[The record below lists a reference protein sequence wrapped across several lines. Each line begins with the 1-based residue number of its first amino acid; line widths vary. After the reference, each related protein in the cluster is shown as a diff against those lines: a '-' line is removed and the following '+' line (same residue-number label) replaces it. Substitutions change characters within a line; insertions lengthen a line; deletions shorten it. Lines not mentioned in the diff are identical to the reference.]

1 MNVQT
6 IDKNGKPEYVVLPW
20 DEYQA
25 MLEALEDRA
34 DAAALTG
41 FAERLGRGE
50 EETLPAMMVDRLLG
64 GESPVRVWRE
74 HRGLTQAQLG
84 EAAGVAQSM
93 VAMIER
99 GDRRGTVDTLASI
112 ARALK
117 IDLDDLLQ
125 GEAGER

>member
-1 MNVQT
+1 MKVQT
-6 IDKNGKPEYVVLPW
+6 IVKNGKPEYVVLPW

-41 FAERLGRGE
+41 FGERLTRGE
-50 EETLPAMMVDRLLG
+50 EETLPAAMVDRLLTR
-64 GESPVRVWRE
+64 ESPLRVWRE
-74 HRGLTQAQLG
+74 HRGLTQSQLG

-99 GDRRGTVDTLASI
+99 GDRRGTVDTLAAI
-112 ARALK
+112 ARVLK
-117 IDLDDLLQ
+117 VELDDLTQ
-125 GEAGER
+125 GDVG

>member
-6 IDKNGKPEYVVLPW
+6 IVKNGKPEYVVLPW

-41 FAERLGRGE
+41 FAERLARGE
-50 EETLPAMMVDRLLG
+50 EETLPAIMVDRLLG

-117 IDLDDLLQ
+117 IDFDDLMQ

>member
-1 MNVQT
+1 MKVQT
-6 IDKNGKPEYVVLPW
+6 IVKNGKPEYVVLPW

-41 FAERLGRGE
+41 FAERLARGE
-50 EETLPAMMVDRLLG
+50 EETLPAAMVDRLLA
-64 GESPVRVWRE
+64 GESPLRVWRE
-74 HRGLTQAQLG
+74 HRGLTQSQLG
-84 EAAGVAQSM
+84 EVAGVAQSM

-112 ARALK
+112 ARVLK
-117 IDLDDLLQ
+117 VDLDDLTQ
-125 GEAGER
+125 AEAS

>member
-6 IDKNGKPEYVVLPW
+6 IVKNGKPEYVVLPW

-34 DAAALTG
+34 DAAALAG
-41 FAERLGRGE
+41 FSERLARGE
-50 EETLPAMMVDRLLG
+50 EETLPAVMVERLLG

-74 HRGLTQAQLG
+74 HRGFTQAQLG

-93 VAMIER
+93 VAMIES
-99 GDRRGTVDTLASI
+99 GDRRGTMDTLASI
-112 ARALK
+112 ARVLK
-117 IDLDDLLQ
+117 IDLDDLAQ
-125 GEAGER
+125 GEAD

>member
-1 MNVQT
+1 MKVQT
-6 IDKNGKPEYVVLPW
+6 IVKNGKPEYVVLPW
-20 DEYQA
+20 DEYRA

-41 FAERLGRGE
+41 FAERLARGD
-50 EETLPAMMVDRLLG
+50 EETLPAAMVDRLLA
-64 GESPVRVWRE
+64 GESPLRVWRE
-74 HRGLTQAQLG
+74 YHGLTQSQLG

-99 GDRRGTVDTLASI
+99 GDRRGTADKLASI

-117 IDLDDLLQ
+117 IEIDDLTQ
-125 GEAGER
+125 GEAG

>member
-1 MNVQT
+1 MKVQT
-6 IDKNGKPEYVVLPW
+6 IVKNGKPEYVVLPW

-34 DAAALTG
+34 DAVALMG
-41 FAERLGRGE
+41 FAERLARGE
-50 EETLPAMMVDRLLG
+50 EETFPAAMVDRLLA
-64 GESPVRVWRE
+64 GESRLRVWRE

-112 ARALK
+112 ARVLK
-117 IDLDDLLQ
+117 VELDDLTQ
-125 GEAGER
+125 GEAG

>member
-6 IDKNGKPEYVVLPW
+6 IVKNGKPEYVVLPW
-20 DEYQA
+20 EEYQA

-34 DAAALTG
+34 DAAALAG
-41 FAERLGRGE
+41 FAERLARGK
-50 EETLPAMMVDRLLG
+50 EETLPAAMVERLLG

-112 ARALK
+112 ARVLN
-117 IDLDDLLQ
+117 IDLDDLAQ
-125 GEAGER
+125 GEAG

>member
-6 IDKNGKPEYVVLPW
+6 IVKNGKPEYVVLPW

-25 MLEALEDRA
+25 LLEALEDRA
-34 DAAALTG
+34 DAAALAG
-41 FAERLGRGE
+41 FAERLARGE
-50 EETLPAMMVDRLLG
+50 EETLPAAMVDRLLG

-74 HRGLTQAQLG
+74 HRRLTQAQLG

-112 ARALK
+112 ACALRV
-117 IDLDDLLQ
+117 DLDDLAQ
-125 GEAGER
+125 SEAG

>member
-6 IDKNGKPEYVVLPW
+6 IEKNGKPEYVVLPW
-20 DEYQA
+20 EDYQA

-34 DAAALTG
+34 DAAALAS
-41 FAERLGRGE
+41 FAERLARGE
-50 EETLPAMMVDRLLG
+50 EETLPAAMVDRLLA
-64 GESPVRVWRE
+64 GESPLRVWRE

-93 VAMIER
+93 IAMIER
-99 GDRRGTVDTLASI
+99 GDRRGTVDTLAAI

-117 IDLDDLLQ
+117 VELEDLAR
-125 GEAGER
+125 GEAG

>member
-1 MNVQT
+1 MKVQT
-6 IDKNGKPEYVVLPW
+6 ILKNGKPEYVVLPW

-25 MLEALEDRA
+25 MLQALEDRA

-41 FAERLGRGE
+41 FAERLARGE
-50 EETLPAMMVDRLLG
+50 EETFSAAVVDRLLA
-64 GESPVRVWRE
+64 GESPLRVWRE
-74 HRGLTQAQLG
+74 HRGLTQSQLG

-112 ARALK
+112 ARVLK
-117 IDLDDLLQ
+117 IELEDLTR
-125 GEAGER
+125 GEMG